1 MNKYQIGLAAAVLA
15 ASFVNNANAATIN
28 NVASGSVAVVGA
40 DCCRTGQVFSNIILD
55 AANDRSNYL
64 VFDLSSLASQLA
76 GQDAR
81 SATLTLTQP
90 GLYGSADPTE
100 TFTLWD
106 FTGDVT
112 ALKGYGFTNPPNA
125 ADAAAIREDLRS
137 GISYGSTVISQPAGG
152 PLSSITITLDPMA
165 IAAINSTLEL
175 SEPAV
180 RHWWLLRHAH
190 GPTTA
195 VPILWWRAEHC
206 APRCR
211 TCANRG
217 RRPSGHGDGP
227 WRHNCL
233 GAAKAQSRGLK
244 ICFTS
249 YGPASVGL
257 PFLDRRPLKE
267 QSFTFRWVF
276 RLGLDRC
283 NNRSNGPGARTLF

>member
-1 MNKYQIGLAAAVLA
+1 MA

-55 AANDRSNYL
+55 AANNRSNYL

-90 GLYGSADPTE
+90 GFYGSADPTE

-165 IAAINSTLEL
+165 IAAINSTLN
-175 SEPAV
+175 SAN
-180 RHWWLLRHAH
+180 LLFAIGGFSDTLTGQQLLFQSSGG
-190 GPTTA
+190 GPNIA
-195 VPILWWRAEHC
+195 RLDVVPVPI
-206 APRCR
+206 
-211 TCANRG
+211 G
-217 RRPSGHGDGP
+217 G
-227 WRHNCL
+227 
-233 GAAKAQSRGLK
+233 
-244 ICFTS
+244 
-249 YGPASVGL
+249 VGL
-257 PFLDRRPLKE
+257 PGCQTRRSESFLYPLCSFCPHVCATPQLLPDPPRP
-267 QSFTFRWVF
+267 RVGGG
-276 RLGLDRC
+276 R
-283 NNRSNGPGARTLF
+283 

>member
-55 AANDRSNYL
+55 AANNRSNYL

-90 GLYGSADPTE
+90 GFYGSADPTE

-152 PLSSITITLDPMA
+152 PVVEHYNHAGPHG
-165 IAAINSTLEL
+165 NR
-175 SEPAV
+175 
-180 RHWWLLRHAH
+180 RH
-190 GPTTA
+190 
-195 VPILWWRAEHC
+195 
-206 APRCR
+206 
-211 TCANRG
+211 
-217 RRPSGHGDGP
+217 
-227 WRHNCL
+227 
-233 GAAKAQSRGLK
+233 Q
-244 ICFTS
+244 
-249 YGPASVGL
+249 
-257 PFLDRRPLKE
+257 
-267 QSFTFRWVF
+267 
-276 RLGLDRC
+276 
-283 NNRSNGPGARTLF
+283 